1 MARGQHSSP
10 QTTKYPKRRKSQ
22 KKLLSLLENN
32 RDVLKSYDQIW
43 KS

>member
-22 KKLLSLLENN
+22 KKLLSLIENN
-32 RDVLKSYDQIW
+32 NKVLRQLHASL
-43 KS
+43 